1 MGVRAPLP
9 LLEFLEVW
17 LSLVECSVRDAE
29 VASSNLV
36 TSIQGPI
43 GQAAK
48 TVPSHGTNPGS
59 IPGLVIKGRVIL
71 FLCSLLIYACVAQLV
86 VQLIRNE

>member
-9 LLEFLEVW
+9 LLDFLEVW

-36 TSIQGPI
+36 TSIFIRPI

-48 TVPSHGTNPGS
+48 TAPSHGANPGS
-59 IPGLVIKGRVIL
+59 IPGLVIKGRVKL
-71 FLCSLLIYACVAQLV
+71 FLYSYMGLCSTVGSATHS
-86 VQLIRNE
+86 

>member
-9 LLEFLEVW
+9 LFEFLEVW

-48 TVPSHGTNPGS
+48 TTPSHGVNPGS
-59 IPGLVIKGRVIL
+59 IPGLVIKK
-71 FLCSLLIYACVAQLV
+71 LIFVLRA
-86 VQLIRNE
+86 NWSSG